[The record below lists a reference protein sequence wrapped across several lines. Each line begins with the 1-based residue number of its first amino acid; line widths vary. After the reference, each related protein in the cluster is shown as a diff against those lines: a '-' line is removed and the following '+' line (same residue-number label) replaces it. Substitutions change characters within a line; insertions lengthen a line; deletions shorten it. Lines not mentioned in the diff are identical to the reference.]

1 MAAARDKFICKKCGT
16 EVLCTKPAADSK
28 PECCGEPMEYQRPK
42 ELAAAD

>member
-1 MAAARDKFICKKCGT
+1 MAAARDKFVCTKCGT
-16 EVLCTKPAADSK
+16 EVLCTKPGEGN

>member
-1 MAAARDKFICKKCGT
+1 MAAARDKFVCTKCGT
-16 EVLCTKPAADSK
+16 EVLCTKPADTT